1 MKRNMDLVREI
12 MLWLEEHHHGQPK
25 IPERDRQEI
34 GYHCHLLMQA
44 GLIDGVV
51 STYTDDKLPQAI
63 PSSITWRGH
72 EFIDAARDASIWKAA
87 KEKVLG
93 PAGGVA
99 FTVLLEWMKEEA
111 KRRLGIPSA

>member
-1 MKRNMDLVREI
+1 MDLIRDI
-12 MLWLEEHHHGQPK
+12 LLWLESNHYGEPK
-25 IPERDRQEI
+25 IPEHDAQEI
-34 GYHCHLLMQA
+34 GYHCHLLTQA
-44 GLIDGVV
+44 GLIESADATSG
-51 STYTDDKLPQAI
+51 DDDVPQAI
-63 PSSITWRGH
+63 PLSITWGGH
-72 EFIDAARDASIWKAA
+72 EFIDASRDASIWKAA